1 MAGQAVMLFALSLSG
16 AAWLA
21 TARPSS
27 ILPPR
32 AERFFYYLDATAA
45 NCDYKSIWERVAD
58 SLILSACRSQEV
70 NREAVEPELIS
81 YAPS

>member
-1 MAGQAVMLFALSLSG
+1 MFVLSLSG
-16 AAWLA
+16 ASWLA

-45 NCDYKSIWERVAD
+45 NCDYKSIWERLAD

-70 NREAVEPELIS
+70 HKGAFVPGPIS
-81 YAPS
+81 SAPS